1 MARLHTGGKVS
12 RVMALLMGLRQ
23 RRAASTLAYHG
34 FTQQDLDLGW
44 KLLRKMVG
52 EKLEASPQE
61 TPVDPTALADLD
73 RWENMWFPIADATLA
88 HNHPEV
94 YRRVFRNL
102 AQTVGTEVIV
112 SVGTFVGRLKEL
124 EKGDEQARAARRLL
138 DKRGLTAQVIQQAE
152 GLLKQLRTVQT
163 AGEVDIEERRQAQA
177 EAEGAM
183 WAWYLEWS
191 TIARTA
197 ISDGRL
203 LRSLGF
209 GRNGRRGVAA
219 DDDDGNDG
227 NEGNDVDLPPA
238 GPATPGTPGNS

>member
-1 MARLHTGGKVS
+1 MARLNTGDKVD

-23 RRAASTLAYHG
+23 RRVASTLAAHG
-34 FTQQDLDLGW
+34 FSQQDLDLGW
-44 KLLRKMVG
+44 KLLRHTVG

-61 TPVDPTALADLD
+61 TPADPTALADLD
-73 RWENMWFPIADATLA
+73 RWENKWFPIADATLA

-112 SVGTFVGRLKEL
+112 SVGTFLGRVKEL
-124 EKGDEQARAARRLL
+124 EKADEESRAARRLL
-138 DKRGLTAQVIQQAE
+138 HRRGLTAQTMLQAE

-163 AGEVDIEERRQAQA
+163 AGDVDVEATQQAQA

-197 ISDGRL
+197 ITSGRL

-209 GRNGRRGVAA
+209 LRNGRKGAAA
-219 DDDDGNDG
+219 DDDDGDD
-227 NEGNDVDLPPA
+227 GNDVDAPPA
-238 GPATPGTPGNS
+238 GPAMQMPGTPGIG